1 MVGYFFLSTFRNWR
15 FILESLAYF
24 IDEHLC
30 LKFSSWKWLQTC
42 LPLIPWVL
50 VLSSPFFRWQC
61 FSVQTQISWHPG
73 SLFRQDPTD
82 PSVSS
87 RGLSDFWAAQHHN
100 LSPLSGL
107 KVVTVLRKCG
117 AHNLCCLLSLL
128 KYILLHI
135 FRVCEVLWKPGHN
148 G

>member
-15 FILESLAYF
+15 FILESLACF
-24 IDEHLC
+24 INEHLC
-30 LKFSSWKWLQTC
+30 LKFSSWKWVQTC
-42 LPLIPWVL
+42 LPLTTQAL
-50 VLSSPFFRWQC
+50 VLSSPFFGDSARCRDWDQRAAGPLLPRGR
-61 FSVQTQISWHPG
+61 TG
-73 SLFRQDPTD
+73 

-87 RGLSDFWAAQHHN
+87 RGLTDFWAAQHHN
-100 LSPLSGL
+100 LSPLCGL

-128 KYILLHI
+128 KYILLNI